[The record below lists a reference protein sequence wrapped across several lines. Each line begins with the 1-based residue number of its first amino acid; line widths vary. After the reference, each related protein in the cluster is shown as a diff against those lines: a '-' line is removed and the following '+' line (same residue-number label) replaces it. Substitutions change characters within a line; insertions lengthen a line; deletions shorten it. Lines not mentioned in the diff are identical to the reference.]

1 MIRLEGVSLTL
12 GSFSLG
18 GIDLSIGEGE
28 HLVCIGPSGA
38 GKTLLL
44 EAIAG
49 IHPGTNGRVIL
60 GGNDVSGLP
69 PERRGIALVYQDYGL
84 FPHLTVAENIG
95 FGLKTRGRPRREI
108 APVVGSLLAQFGIG
122 PLSGR
127 HPGSL
132 SGGEKQRVA
141 LARALATD
149 PPILLLDEPFAAI
162 DPQLREQFMADLRTL
177 RREKGLTIVQVS
189 HSREEVFA
197 LADRA
202 AVLIGGS
209 VRQVGSREEVFRRP
223 VSVEVARFTGF
234 ENVFPGQVLSS
245 HGGHAEIR
253 IAGLVLSAHTTFPT
267 GSRVMVCTRGEDV
280 TLTSGPGK
288 GEGCLPGV
296 ITGISEGEHG
306 VRVRADIGVPVVVHL
321 AKREFRELGYRPGDR
336 IATCIDPAVVHVL
349 PG

>member
-12 GSFSLG
+12 GNFSLG
-18 GIDLSIGEGE
+18 KIDLSIGEGE
-28 HLVCIGPSGA
+28 HFFVIGPSGA
-38 GKTLLL
+38 GKTILL
-44 EAIAG
+44 ETIAG
-49 IHPGTNGRVIL
+49 VHPGAGGRVIL

-84 FPHLTVAENIG
+84 FPHLTVAENIA
-95 FGLKTRGRPRREI
+95 FGLKTRGRPRLEI
-108 APVVGSLLAQFGIG
+108 GPVVENLLSQFGIA

-149 PPILLLDEPFAAI
+149 PRILLLDEPFAAI

-202 AVLIGGS
+202 AVLIDGS
-209 VRQVGSREEVFRRP
+209 LRQVGSREEVFRRP
-223 VSVEVARFTGF
+223 ATVEVARFTGF
-234 ENVFPGQVLSS
+234 ENLYPGEVISS
-245 HGGHAEIR
+245 HGGYANIR
-253 IAGLVLSAHTTFPT
+253 IGGLVLSAHTTFPT
-267 GSRVMVCTRGEDV
+267 GSRVTVCIRGEDM
-280 TLTSGPGK
+280 TLAPGPGV

-296 ITGISEGEHG
+296 ITGISESEHG
-306 VRVRADIGVPVVVHL
+306 VRVRVDTGVPVVVHL
-321 AKREFRELGYRPGDR
+321 AKREFREQGYRPGDR
-336 IATCIDPAVVHVL
+336 VATCIDPAVVHVL